1 MENWFLLLVSIVIA
15 TCSGCVFTERIVTT
29 IADGARGVFVTDVD
43 GDGDVDALSASAYD
57 DTIAWYEND
66 GSQSFAERV
75 ITAAAIEARS
85 VSSRRRRGPPS
96 RPCSSR
102 ATWTGSP
109 TERPAAAAP

>member
-1 MENWFLLLVSIVIA
+1 MMENGILLLVSILIA

-75 ITAAAIEARS
+75 ITAAAIEAQGAPAG
-85 VSSRRRRGPPS
+85 RRGPTAT
-96 RPCSSR
+96 RARWSSTR
-102 ATWTGSP
+102 RCAS
-109 TERPAAAAP
+109 